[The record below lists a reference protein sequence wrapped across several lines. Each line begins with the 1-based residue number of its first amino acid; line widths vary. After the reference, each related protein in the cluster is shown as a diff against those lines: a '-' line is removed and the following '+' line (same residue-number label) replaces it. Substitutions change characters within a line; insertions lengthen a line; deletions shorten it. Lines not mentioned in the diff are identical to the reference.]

1 MTERQA
7 EVRGCAV
14 RVDDG
19 GMGGMEGGGGGDG
32 GDGGDQEKNEADRI
46 AKQHSA
52 TRRG

>member
-1 MTERQA
+1 M
-7 EVRGCAV
+7 

-19 GMGGMEGGGGGDG
+19 GMGWMEGGGGGGDD
-32 GDGGDQEKNEADRI
+32 DGGDQEKNEADRI

>member
-1 MTERQA
+1 M
-7 EVRGCAV
+7 

-19 GMGGMEGGGGGDG
+19 GMGWMEGGGGDC
-32 GDGGDQEKNEADRI
+32 GDQEKNEADRI